1 MRCGTTRSY
10 QLGCRCGKCSEAARL
25 YMREYRATKQGKKKT
40 LLHNK
45 RARKLQQMCFEY
57 LRDNNP
63 KVLDKLREQLDREF
77 PLIRGYN
84 YTKGEK

>member
-1 MRCGTTRSY
+1 
-10 QLGCRCGKCSEAARL
+10 
-25 YMREYRATKQGKKKT
+25 
-40 LLHNK
+40 
-45 RARKLQQMCFEY
+45 MCFEY